1 MPCVNC
7 LCARK
12 LNFLQSL
19 TARYKISTNL
29 ELMALIFQIKR
40 RANGPFASHAWLGC
54 ACMRAVYLLCI
65 AVSCMA
71 TSADLI
77 FTAMHHMKGPKESSM
92 DRLAGQWSLMNRT
105 MAAVTETDRR
115 TN

>member
-1 MPCVNC
+1 
-7 LCARK
+7 
-12 LNFLQSL
+12 
-19 TARYKISTNL
+19 
-29 ELMALIFQIKR
+29 MALLHPMHGWVA
-40 RANGPFASHAWLGC
+40 RACVPCICFASPS
-54 ACMRAVYLLCI
+54 
-65 AVSCMA
+65 SCMA